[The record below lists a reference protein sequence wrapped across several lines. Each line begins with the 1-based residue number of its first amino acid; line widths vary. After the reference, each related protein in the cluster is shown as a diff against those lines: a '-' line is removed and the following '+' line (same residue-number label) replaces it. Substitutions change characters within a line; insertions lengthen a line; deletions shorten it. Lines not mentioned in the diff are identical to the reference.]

1 MRHVI
6 DQAAAW
12 QRSGTRFVMATVV
25 RTWGSSPHGPGAS
38 MLVSEGGR
46 VVGSVSGGCVEAE
59 VCALAEGVLA
69 GAAPVLARWG
79 IGDEDAFAVGLTCG
93 GTIEVLIREMGA
105 QAPLGRLAADVAAGV
120 PVALVTPVDGGGC
133 LVVGGGTVSG
143 SLGDPRA
150 DRAAALAA
158 EGMLGRGADGLVT
171 GGGDAADGLV
181 ARGNDDADGL
191 GGSGGDGADGLVSG
205 GGDDAD
211 GLGGSG
217 NDADG
222 GAVCAPG
229 RELLVQSF
237 GSRPRLLIFGA
248 AEFARPLADMG
259 AALGYRVTVCD
270 ARPAFATAERFPR
283 ADEVVVERPD
293 RWFRAHED
301 RIDATTAVC
310 VLSHDTRFDVP
321 VLTLALRSAAGYV
334 GAMGSRRTHEDRMER
349 LRTAGVTEA
358 ETARLRSPIGLDL
371 GGRGPEEAALS
382 ILAEVVAVRRGGTAL
397 PLTVRT
403 GPVHTG

>member
-59 VCALAEGVLA
+59 VCALAEDVLA

-105 QAPLGRLAADVAAGV
+105 QVPLGRLAADVAAGV

-143 SLGDPRA
+143 SLGDPRT
-150 DRAAALAA
+150 DRAAGLAA
-158 EGMLGRGADGLVT
+158 EGMLGRGADGLVA

-181 ARGNDDADGL
+181 TRGNEAADGLVDGGDDDADGMV
-191 GGSGGDGADGLVSG
+191 GSGGDTADGLVS
-205 GGDDAD
+205 
-211 GLGGSG
+211 SG

-310 VLSHDTRFDVP
+310 VLSHDARFDVP

-349 LRTAGVTEA
+349 LRTAGATEA

-382 ILAEVVAVRRGGTAL
+382 ILAEIVAVRQGGTAL